1 MIRAVQHWAVR
12 GLLVLALVA
21 GALAPPAGWVAAQAL
36 PTPGPSSSA
45 ASGEPSTT
53 ALAPARAAAVASAAL
68 VLQEAWDLLL
78 DRFMEPLDP
87 ALLAGAA
94 DSAMRDLL
102 TGRGVAVDETPLAA
116 GGERLAAWDALS
128 QRFQALAARY
138 SAVEPTALAHAAIA
152 GMAAAADDS
161 HTNFMT
167 PRQYQEHLAWIRG
180 EVKYGGIGARLRGPV
195 LTIVEVFANSPAA
208 AAGLQ
213 PGDRILAVDDTPTDD
228 LRVDQV
234 VQLVRGPAGTPVTL
248 RVQRAGSDRVETLQ
262 LTRAEIQMPFV
273 ESQRF
278 DDIGYVRLRGFPE
291 PSIVDNV
298 ERAIAD
304 LQEQGVRGLILDLR
318 GNSGGRLDVG
328 TRLLSRFIPS
338 GPIYQEVDRRG
349 GQRIRQVRASTPIL
363 TVPLAV
369 LVDEGTASMGEIFAV
384 NIQEHGVGHL
394 IGQTTM
400 GSVAASQVLP
410 LADGSALQLSIMQI
424 YSGQGAPL
432 NRVGVQPDEVVELR
446 LEDLQSG
453 RDPQLDRALAYLRGL
468 PARPT
473 AARASSAP

>member
-1 MIRAVQHWAVR
+1 LDTAGSRWAVR
-12 GLLVLALVA
+12 LVLIVVLLAT
-21 GALAPPAGWVAAQAL
+21 ALAPPAGLAVAQAL
-36 PTPGPSSSA
+36 PTPGPSSS
-45 ASGEPSTT
+45 STTSEPPTT
-53 ALAPARAAAVASAAL
+53 ALAPSRAAAVASAAL

-87 ALLAGAA
+87 AALATAA
-94 DSAMRDLL
+94 DGAMRDLL
-102 TGRGVAVDETPLAA
+102 VSRELAVSEAPLPADP
-116 GGERLAAWDALS
+116 GRLAAWTALA
-128 QRFQALAARY
+128 QRFQALAAQY
-138 SAVEPTALAHAAIA
+138 PSVEPTALAHAAIQ
-152 GMAAAADDS
+152 GMAAAADDT

-180 EVKYGGIGARLRGPV
+180 EVRYGGIGARLRGPV

-208 AAGLQ
+208 DAGLR

-234 VQLVRGPAGTPVTL
+234 VQLVRGPAGTAVTL
-248 RVQRAGSDRVETLQ
+248 RVQRAGSDRAETLR

-273 ESQRF
+273 ESQRLG
-278 DDIGYVRLRGFPE
+278 DIGYVRLRGFPE
-291 PSIVDNV
+291 PSVVDNV
-298 ERAIAD
+298 ERAIAS
-304 LQEQGVRGLILDLR
+304 LQDQGVRGLILDLR

-328 TRLLSRFIPS
+328 TRLLSRFVPS

-349 GQRIRQVRASTPIL
+349 TQRIRQVRASTPIL

-369 LVDEGTASMGEIFAV
+369 LIDEGTASMGEIFAV
-384 NIQEHGVGHL
+384 NIQEHGVGRL

-424 YSGQGAPL
+424 LSGQGARL
-432 NRVGVQPDEVVELR
+432 NRTGVQPDDPVELR

-453 RDPQLDRALAYLRGL
+453 RDPQLERALAYLREL
-468 PARPT
+468 PRV
-473 AARASSAP
+473 ASGAPAP

>member
-1 MIRAVQHWAVR
+1 MANGLQRLTVR
-12 GLLVLALVA
+12 ILLILALGTA
-21 GALAPPAGWVAAQAL
+21 SLGAPAAPAAAQAP
-36 PTPGPSSSA
+36 PTPGPATA
-45 ASGEPSTT
+45 ASEAPTT
-53 ALAPARAAAVASAAL
+53 ALAPARAAAVASATM
-68 VLQEAWDLLL
+68 VMQEAWDLLL

-87 ALLAGAA
+87 ATLATAADAAMRELLAENA
-94 DSAMRDLL
+94 
-102 TGRGVAVDETPLAA
+102 ETLNEAPLAPGA
-116 GGERLAAWDALS
+116 ERLAAWTALA
-128 QRFQALAARY
+128 QRFQALTAQYPAA
-138 SAVEPTALAHAAIA
+138 EPTALAHAAIT
-152 GMAAAADDS
+152 GMALAADDT

-208 AAGLQ
+208 DAGLR
-213 PGDRILAVDDTPTDD
+213 PGDRILAVEGTPTDD
-228 LRVDQV
+228 MRIDQA
-234 VQLVRGPAGTPVTL
+234 VQLVRGPAGTSVTL
-248 RVQRAGSDRVETLQ
+248 RVQRAGSERVDTLQ

-273 ESQRF
+273 ESQRL

-291 PSIVDNV
+291 PSVVDSV
-298 ERAIAD
+298 ERAISE

-349 GQRIRQVRASTPIL
+349 SQRVRQVRAGTPIL

-369 LVDEGTASMGEIFAV
+369 LIDEGTASMGEIFAV
-384 NIQEHGVGHL
+384 NIQEHGVGRL
-394 IGQTTM
+394 IGHTTM

-410 LADGSALQLSIMQI
+410 LADGSALQLSVMQI

-432 NRVGVQPDEVVELR
+432 NRVGVQPDEAVELR

-453 RDPQLDRALAYLRGL
+453 RDPQLDRALAYLHG
-468 PARPT
+468 AAAQPT
-473 AARASSAP
+473 VTDTTTP